1 MAAFSRPWE
10 TDWRQ
15 DKAPIDPVEFQGVP
29 ETPGNSPT
37 RTKLQSF
44 FGDGRGRARNPTPF
58 LLTFNM
64 NNIFCSYGV
73 L

>member
-44 FGDGRGRARNPTPF
+44 SG
-58 LLTFNM
+58 M
-64 NNIFCSYGV
+64 EGV
-73 L
+73 GQETQHLSVNFQYE